1 MLFRDINGSWYE
13 NDKQTQNTLC
23 GQNVNVLYIAGGG
36 CLVTTVLGRALA
48 AADVGILKY
57 VSYRSNKH
65 LAKRANIDSW
75 W

>member
-1 MLFRDINGSWYE
+1 
-13 NDKQTQNTLC
+13 
-23 GQNVNVLYIAGGG
+23 
-36 CLVTTVLGRALA
+36 LVTTVLGRADA
-48 AADVGILKY
+48 TADAGILKY